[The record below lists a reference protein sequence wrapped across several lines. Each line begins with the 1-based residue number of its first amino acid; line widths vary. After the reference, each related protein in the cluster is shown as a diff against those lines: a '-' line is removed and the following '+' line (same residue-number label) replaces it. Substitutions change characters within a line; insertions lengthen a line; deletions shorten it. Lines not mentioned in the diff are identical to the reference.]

1 MKTGSKTLL
10 LVLVGLS
17 KLLAS
22 KQCLKYSYAATTPTS
37 FSYQYAFY
45 SHLMYLV
52 TISKDLI
59 LRENASTCCLVWQ
72 QCFFCGKAKLSPQP
86 EVNCGGR
93 YKLYTSLWELHATE
107 CKLHDRI
114 LALDCLAIFA
124 VLCFRVRQNVVLA
137 KQGKWKA
144 SRKTCTN
151 ATCEVDVVKN
161 KRQIQTWDLW

>member
-1 MKTGSKTLL
+1 MHLHAAWYDSN
-10 LVLVGLS
+10 VFSVE
-17 KLLAS
+17 KLNYRRS
-22 KQCLKYSYAATTPTS
+22 LKWIVAGDT
-37 FSYQYAFY
+37 
-45 SHLMYLV
+45 
-52 TISKDLI
+52 
-59 LRENASTCCLVWQ
+59 N
-72 QCFFCGKAKLSPQP
+72 
-86 EVNCGGR
+86 
-93 YKLYTSLWELHATE
+93 YTSLWELHATE